1 MERSHLWR
9 WICVFLTIGSWLFLL
24 FAVASFHP
32 TDWPSHAVGVY
43 APVENLCGA
52 VGAVVGGLFIA
63 RPALVWRLIR
73 LVPAGAVARIFIAR
87 AISALRAKQP

>member
-1 MERSHLWR
+1 
-9 WICVFLTIGSWLFLL
+9 
-24 FAVASFHP
+24 
-32 TDWPSHAVGVY
+32 
-43 APVENLCGA
+43 